1 MHNYLVDVHL
11 SIVHV
16 FKRCK
21 ILASFELSST
31 KGLLFR
37 ILSLFPLSLSLHPG
51 SGIYHNLKKYNLPY
65 PEAIFDISYFRQN
78 PRPFNTWAKEFFP
91 GVKYKPNIAHFFV
104 KLLHDKG
111 KLTRLYT
118 QVIIMS

>member
-1 MHNYLVDVHL
+1 MF
-11 SIVHV
+11 SIAS
-16 FKRCK
+16 RCE
-21 ILASFELSST
+21 ILASYELSSRN
-31 KGLLFR
+31 GLLFR
-37 ILSLFPLSLSLHPG
+37 TLSLLSLLLHPG

-118 QVIIMS
+118 QVM

>member
-1 MHNYLVDVHL
+1 MVNFCYEDFITFFVH
-11 SIVHV
+11 
-16 FKRCK
+16 
-21 ILASFELSST
+21 
-31 KGLLFR
+31 FR
-37 ILSLFPLSLSLHPG
+37 KG
-51 SGIYHNLKKYNLPY
+51 SGIYDNLKEYSLPY

-118 QVIIMS
+118 QVM

>member
-1 MHNYLVDVHL
+1 MGKARVHE
-11 SIVHV
+11 V
-16 FKRCK
+16 FLIEFNKT
-21 ILASFELSST
+21 IIFI
-31 KGLLFR
+31 
-37 ILSLFPLSLSLHPG
+37 ILSLLSLLIHPG

-104 KLLHDKG
+104 KLLHEKG

-118 QVIIMS
+118 QVM